1 MATTKKE
8 EKPATQAENLPVA
21 SNSSPLEDMEV
32 EVSIELGRSK
42 MTLDSALSL
51 TEQSLVELDRLVGDP
66 VDVRING
73 KLYARGEVV
82 TVSENFGVRLTQII
96 DANAA

>member
-8 EKPATQAENLPVA
+8 EKTENLPVSA
-21 SNSSPLEDMEV
+21 SPEPLEDMEV

-42 MTLDSALSL
+42 MTLDGALSL
-51 TEQSLVELDRLVGDP
+51 GEQSLVNLDRLVGDP

-73 KLYARGEVV
+73 KLYAHGVVV

-96 DANAA
+96 DVNAA